1 MRKTKKFIAA
11 LLSMSVIATTF
22 PACAN
27 KQEKN
32 NDKYTYNAVIESSQV
47 HTVSPHEWEYAA
59 EDKIMY
65 LTQRGLY
72 DVIHSET
79 KEYEFVYEMAQSAP
93 IDVTKDYAGDKK
105 YGIPSDAKDGYA
117 FKIELRQDAKW
128 EDGTPINA
136 DTYIY
141 SMKQV
146 IDPKMQN
153 YRAANY
159 YAGKYALANAY
170 EYYNDGGDYE
180 SVGLIKNDEY
190 SITIIYDLP
199 MESEYDL
206 YYNLSRNWIVKED
219 LYEDNK
225 HPSGDLTKTTYGT
238 DVETYSS
245 YGPYKLVEWQSDKII
260 KLTRNDQWYGWKLDE
275 FKNQYQTTDVIYN
288 VLDEHA
294 TQLQLFEQGKL
305 DKVNLITTDLEKYG
319 TSDYVI
325 YTPGSRTVKISFNTD
340 REALEAR
347 TNNGVNKLLMLYK
360 DFRKAISLSINRT
373 EFCQQAYP
381 SDSPAYGLM
390 NDRYIYDVNS
400 FAVYRENK
408 FAKEAL
414 CNVYDTKNYEELNG
428 YNVASASVYMEKAY
442 QDALK
447 AGDITEEERVVLKLN
462 VNVIN
467 DETIKAHNF
476 LNDSVKEAAKGTSLE
491 GRISIELVEVEDEY
505 AQMLDGLADIIF
517 TAWSGAEVNPS
528 EIIQCYCNEN
538 YYADS
543 EHGFDN
549 KQLVTL
555 TIAGEEYTMSFF
567 DWYDELYSGKW
578 ASADKEL
585 KVEVIA
591 AIEGAILNEF
601 NCIPLRSV
609 RQASLLSQK
618 VEYVTYDY
626 NGATIEE
633 YGGFRF
639 MTYNFTDAEWEKYC
653 ENQNNKLTY

>member
-1 MRKTKKFIAA
+1 MKKMKKCVAA
-11 LLSMSVIATTF
+11 VLSVSVIATSFT
-22 PACAN
+22 ACAN
-27 KQEKN
+27 KPEKT

-47 HTVSPHEWEYAA
+47 YNVSPHEWEYSS
-59 EDKIMY
+59 EDKIIY

-72 DVIHSET
+72 DVIYSGT
-79 KEYEFVYEMAQSAP
+79 KEYEFVNEMAQSAP
-93 IDVTKDYAGDKK
+93 IDVTEEYAGDKT
-105 YGIPSDAKDGYA
+105 YGVPSGAKEGYA
-117 FKIELRQDAKW
+117 FKIELRKDAKW

-170 EYYNDGGDYE
+170 EYFKDGGSYD
-180 SVGLIKNDEY
+180 SVGLIKNDDY
-190 SITIIYDLP
+190 TITIIYDLP

-245 YGPYKLVEWQSDKII
+245 YGPYKLVEWQSDKVIR
-260 KLTRNDQWYGWKLDE
+260 LTRNEEWYGWDLEE
-275 FKNQYQTTDVIYN
+275 FSGQYQTTDIVYN

-294 TQLQLFEQGKL
+294 TQIQLFEQGKL
-305 DKVNLITTDLEKYG
+305 DKVNLITTDLGKYG

-340 REALEAR
+340 RESLEAR
-347 TNNGVNKLLMLYK
+347 TKDGVNKLLMLYK
-360 DFRKAISLSINRT
+360 DFRKAVSLSINRT
-373 EFCQQAYP
+373 ELCQQAYP

-408 FAKEAL
+408 YAKAIL
-414 CNVYDTKNYEELNG
+414 CDVYDTDNYDELTG
-428 YNVASASVYMEKAY
+428 YNVTLASSLMEKAY
-442 QDALK
+442 QEALE
-447 AGDITEEERVVLKLN
+447 AGDITEEDKVVLSFN
-462 VNVIN
+462 VNTIN
-467 DETIKAHNF
+467 DETNKAYNF
-476 LNDSVKEAAKGTSLE
+476 INDAVKEAAKGTSLE
-491 GRISIELVEVEDEY
+491 GRISIELIEVEDEY
-505 AQMLDGLADIIF
+505 AQMLEGLADIIF
-517 TAWSGAEVNPS
+517 TAWAGAEVNPP

-549 KQLVTL
+549 TQLVTL
-555 TIAGEEYTMSFF
+555 TIAGEEYTMSFY

-578 ASADKEL
+578 ASADNEL
-585 KVEVIA
+585 KVEVTA
-591 AIEGAILNEF
+591 AIEGAILDEF

-626 NGATIEE
+626 SGATIEE

-653 ENQNNKLTY
+653 EKQNNKLTY